1 MSQKLCL
8 VQSATLLFAET
19 MLGSSKR
26 VSAFDALVW
35 MKHEYFRESV
45 EKSVNLRRASFWR
58 ILSIFLNARCL
69 LKQPLIES
77 IKLMNNPS

>member
-1 MSQKLCL
+1 
-8 VQSATLLFAET
+8 
-19 MLGSSKR
+19 
-26 VSAFDALVW
+26 
-35 MKHEYFRESV
+35 
-45 EKSVNLRRASFWR
+45 VNLRRASFWR